1 MNGQIR
7 GLIERAIHAGFRNFI
22 IYPYGD
28 VGVQMEMILERV
40 YGISEN
46 IVIDNHLNQ
55 YNERIREIHFLNELD
70 ATKYALL
77 LASINTNIYFEL
89 KKALMATSFP
99 VQNIFEFD
107 AMADNMTFKAR
118 VGKHSYGALCNKA
131 NDMIESI
138 GSFCSFAPRIAV
150 VPNHAMRYITTHPM
164 IYAGNSDG
172 TNNKY
177 EDYKGSEWY
186 FEGITPQGTVDQKKT
201 IIGNDVWLGENV
213 IITNGARIGNGVI
226 AGAGSVI
233 TRDVP
238 DYAVVA
244 GVPAHIIRYRFTPE
258 QINSLNRI
266 KWWDWTDEEIRERYD
281 DFYMSIDDF
290 IAKYDND
297 GTRKSFD

>member
-7 GLIERAIHAGFRNFI
+7 GLIERALHAGFQNFV

-28 VGVQMEMILERV
+28 IGVQMEMILERV
-40 YGISEN
+40 YGVSGSI
-46 IVIDNHLNQ
+46 IIDNHLNQ
-55 YNERIREIHFLNELD
+55 YNKRIQSIGLLNELD
-70 ATKYALL
+70 GTKYALL
-77 LASINTNIYFEL
+77 LACINTSIYMEL
-89 KKALMATSFP
+89 KEAITATSFP
-99 VQNIFEFD
+99 VQNVFELD
-107 AMADNMTFKAR
+107 SMKDIMGFKSR
-118 VGKHSYGALCNKA
+118 VGKHSYGQLCNKA
-131 NDMIESI
+131 NELIESI
-138 GSFCSFAPRIAV
+138 GAFCSFAPGIKV
-150 VPNHAMRYITTHPM
+150 VPNHAMQYITTHPM

-201 IIGNDVWLGENV
+201 IIGSDVWLGENV

-226 AGAGSVI
+226 GGAGSVI
-233 TRDVP
+233 TKDVP

-244 GVPAHIIRYRFTPE
+244 GAPARIIRYRFTPE

-290 IAKYDND
+290 IAKYDNG
-297 GTRKSFD
+297 GTRKAFD